1 MAARLIISIG
11 LQLYCSV
18 TFAQWQP
25 LRNIEDVVLSYR
37 VVNKDGVSTLYLE
50 VDNLNAVAVD
60 CEFQLVVMNDALVLE
75 DLGSVSVCIDAKKSL
90 KSKADGLMF
99 ELKNPLL
106 YHHRVDCRNLSIQKA
121 DRTKCRL

>member
-1 MAARLIISIG
+1 MTARLVISIG
-11 LQLYCSV
+11 LLLYCSV

-25 LRNIEDVVLSYR
+25 LGNNEGVVLSYR
-37 VVNKDGVSTLYLE
+37 LVSKEGISILYLE

-60 CEFQLVVMNDALVLE
+60 CDFQLVVMNDALVLE

-90 KSKADGLMF
+90 KSKADGLVY

-106 YHHRVDCRNLSIQKA
+106 DHHRVVCRNWSIQKA